1 MIGDLAD
8 IVSWVL
14 IVLGSFFI
22 IVGATGVLRMPDLFT
37 RMHAASVIDTLGAGL
52 LAGGFILQAGFTLVT
67 AKLLFVLLL
76 FFFTGPVAA
85 HALAQAA
92 LHSGV
97 EPQLDEDRRGK
108 EPAAGDAG
116 SKTDRGTGHER

>member
-1 MIGDLAD
+1 MGEIAD
-8 IVSWVL
+8 IASWIL

-22 IVGATGVLRMPDLFT
+22 VTGATGMLRMPDLYT
-37 RMHAASVIDTLGAGL
+37 RMHAASVIDTLGAALLIAGL
-52 LAGGFILQAGFTLVT
+52 ILQAGFTLVT

-92 LHSGV
+92 LHARV
-97 EPQLDEDRRGK
+97 EPVLDEDRRNV
-108 EPAAGDAG
+108 EPPDQ
-116 SKTDRGTGHER
+116 SKTPQALRGNEGT

>member
-1 MIGDLAD
+1 MGAIAD

-22 IVGATGVLRMPDLFT
+22 IAGAIGVLRMPDLFT

-52 LAGGFILQAGFTLVT
+52 LAGGFILQAGFSLVT
-67 AKLLFVLLL
+67 VKLLFVLLL

-92 LHSGV
+92 LHAGV
-97 EPQLDEDRRGK
+97 EPQLDEDRRSK
-108 EPAAGDAG
+108 EPADNAFA
-116 SKTDRGTGHER
+116 SETDGVNDHER

>member
-1 MIGDLAD
+1 MGEIAH

-14 IVLGSFFI
+14 IVLGSFFVV
-22 IVGATGVLRMPDLFT
+22 VGATGMLRMPDLFT

-52 LAGGFILQAGFTLVT
+52 LAGGFILQAGFSLVT

-97 EPQLDEDRRGK
+97 EPQLDEDRRAN
-108 EPAAGDAG
+108 EPVAGETGAEADG
-116 SKTDRGTGHER
+116 GTAHER